1 MNFDLSS
8 VNRDEMLEKLL
19 MIKGL
24 YRNGFIQLIKST
36 RHYELGLE
44 LSDLFQNILE
54 DNKDIL
60 APQQI
65 ENIEFLIIQTRLTC
79 LDCLDRWN
87 AFIHYYNQTLSE
99 KRDSLTFHSFLQ
111 VQSNRLEVIKR
122 KIDKATKGKKL
133 GNSFHKPQSD
143 LSNSE
148 IELRTTQIIQW
159 IKLLDNSLVK

>member
-65 ENIEFLIIQTRLTC
+65 ENIELLIIQTRLTC

-99 KRDSLTFHSFLQ
+99 KRDSLTFHSFLL
-111 VQSNRLEVIKR
+111 VQSNRFEVIKR
-122 KIDKATKGKKL
+122 KIVKATNGKKL

-143 LSNSE
+143 LSDSQ
-148 IELRTTQIIQW
+148 IELRTIQIIQW

>member
-36 RHYELGLE
+36 RHYEIGLE
-44 LSDLFQNILE
+44 LSNLFENILE
-54 DNKDIL
+54 ENKDLL

-65 ENIEFLIIQTRLTC
+65 DNIELLIIQTRLTC
-79 LDCLDRWN
+79 LDCLDCWN
-87 AFIHYYNQTLSE
+87 AYVHYYNQIHSE
-99 KRDSLTFHSFLQ
+99 KCDSLLFHSFLQ
-111 VQSNRLEVIKR
+111 VQSNRYEVIKR
-122 KIDKATKGKKL
+122 KIDKAVKGKKL

-143 LSNSE
+143 LSQSQ
-148 IELRTTQIIQW
+148 IELRTSQIIEW
-159 IKLLDNSLVK
+159 INHLKKNLVI

>member
-44 LSDLFQNILE
+44 LSNLFENILE
-54 DNKDIL
+54 ENKDLL

-65 ENIEFLIIQTRLTC
+65 ENIELLIIQTRLTC

-87 AFIHYYNQTLSE
+87 AFIHYYNQILSE
-99 KRDSLTFHSFLQ
+99 KHDSLTFHSFLQ
-111 VQSNRLEVIKR
+111 VQSNRFEVIKR
-122 KIDKATKGKKL
+122 KIDKVTKSEKL

-143 LSNSE
+143 LSDSQ
-148 IELRTTQIIQW
+148 IELRTSQIIQW